1 MEVISVKCAMC
12 ATDKHPSLM
21 RSTDTCNDCA
31 ERSRPCHNCT
41 GSSVAKSWVN
51 GICPK
56 CGFCHDKALE
66 HIDYDDRVKAM
77 VIVTDA
83 SVARKTVIETLGFAR
98 GSTVRAKHV
107 GSDIMAGLKSVVGG
121 ELKGYTELL
130 ANGREEAIYR
140 LKQDA
145 SKLGADAVIS
155 MRLTT
160 SMIAVGAVEIMAY
173 GTAVKFA
180 EEV

>member
-1 MEVISVKCAMC
+1 MADKCIVCNKTLGIFDNVTYVTVNAKEKEIHYPC
-12 ATDKHPSLM
+12 
-21 RSTDTCNDCA
+21 RSAFYSNP
-31 ERSRPCHNCT
+31 EKYG
-41 GSSVAKSWVN
+41 GSSSDKDHEMA
-51 GICPK
+51 
-56 CGFCHDKALE
+56 DKALE
-66 HIDYDDRVKAM
+66 RIDYDDRVNAM

-83 SVARKTVIETLGFAR
+83 SVARKTVIETLGFVT

-130 ANGREEAIYR
+130 ANGRDEAIYR
-140 LKQDA
+140 LNQDA

-155 MRLTT
+155 MRFTT
-160 SMIAVGAVEIMAY
+160 SMIAAGAVEIMAY

>member
-1 MEVISVKCAMC
+1 MADKCIVCNKTLGIFDNVTYVTVNAKEKEIHYPC
-12 ATDKHPSLM
+12 
-21 RSTDTCNDCA
+21 RSAFYSNP
-31 ERSRPCHNCT
+31 EKYG
-41 GSSVAKSWVN
+41 GSSSDKDHEMA
-51 GICPK
+51 
-56 CGFCHDKALE
+56 DKALE
-66 HIDYDDRVKAM
+66 RIDYDDRVNAM

-83 SVARKTVIETLGFAR
+83 SVARKTVIETLGFVT

-130 ANGREEAIYR
+130 ANGRDEAIYR

-155 MRLTT
+155 MRFTT
-160 SMIAVGAVEIMAY
+160 SMIAAGAVEIMAY

>member
-1 MEVISVKCAMC
+1 MTCKGCGSKYVVKNGWCARC
-12 ATDKHPSLM
+12 VQANP
-21 RSTDTCNDCA
+21 
-31 ERSRPCHNCT
+31 
-41 GSSVAKSWVN
+41 
-51 GICPK
+51 
-56 CGFCHDKALE
+56 KALTLNTPE
-66 HIDYDDRVKAM
+66 RIDYDNRVNAM

-83 SVARKTVIETLGFAR
+83 SVARKTVIETLGFAK

-130 ANGREEAIYR
+130 ANGRDEAIYR
-140 LKQDA
+140 LQQDA
-145 SKLGADAVIS
+145 AKLGADAVIS

>member
-1 MEVISVKCAMC
+1 MSCESCGSNSDLVKHGESDYCGSCRELGLHAALSSSNNGLEM
-12 ATDKHPSLM
+12 ADETL
-21 RSTDTCNDCA
+21 DC
-31 ERSRPCHNCT
+31 
-41 GSSVAKSWVN
+41 
-51 GICPK
+51 
-56 CGFCHDKALE
+56 
-66 HIDYDDRVKAM
+66 IDYDDRVKAM

-83 SVARKTVIETLGFAR
+83 SVARKTVIETLGFVT

-107 GSDIMAGLKSVVGG
+107 GSDIMAGMKSVVGG

-130 ANGREEAIYR
+130 ANGRDEAVYR

-145 SKLGADAVIS
+145 SRLGADAVIS

-160 SMIAVGAVEIMAY
+160 SMVAVGAVEIMAY
-173 GTAVKFA
+173 GTAVNFA

>member
-1 MEVISVKCAMC
+1 MSCKSCGSNSDLVKHGESHYCG
-12 ATDKHPSLM
+12 
-21 RSTDTCNDCA
+21 TCRELGLHAGLSSSNNDLEMA
-31 ERSRPCHNCT
+31 
-41 GSSVAKSWVN
+41 
-51 GICPK
+51 
-56 CGFCHDKALE
+56 DKALE
-66 HIDYDDRVKAM
+66 RIDYDDRVKAM

-83 SVARKTVIETLGFAR
+83 SVARKTVIETLGFVT

-130 ANGREEAIYR
+130 ANGRDEAIYR

-160 SMIAVGAVEIMAY
+160 SMIAAGAVEIMAY

>member
-1 MEVISVKCAMC
+1 MADKCIVCNKTLGMFDNVTYVTVDAK
-12 ATDKHPSLM
+12 DKGIHQPC
-21 RSTDTCNDCA
+21 RSTFYLNP
-31 ERSRPCHNCT
+31 EKYG
-41 GSSVAKSWVN
+41 GSSSYKDHEMDDEARER
-51 GICPK
+51 IY
-56 CGFCHDKALE
+56 
-66 HIDYDDRVKAM
+66 YDDRVKAM

-83 SVARKTVIETLGFAR
+83 SVARKTVIETLGFVT

-107 GSDIMAGLKSVVGG
+107 GSDIMAGIQSVVGG

-130 ANGREEAIYR
+130 VNGREEAVYR
-140 LKQDA
+140 LQQDA

-160 SMIAVGAVEIMAY
+160 SMVAVGAVEIMAY

>member
-1 MEVISVKCAMC
+1 MSIRPCTICRSSF
-12 ATDKHPSLM
+12 DSFNRHPDRM
-21 RSTDTCNDCA
+21 FCDDCYEKGCA
-31 ERSRPCHNCT
+31 ELNS
-41 GSSVAKSWVN
+41 KED
-51 GICPK
+51 
-56 CGFCHDKALE
+56 DKNTRQNQAISDNDLE
-66 HIDYDDRVKAM
+66 RIDYDDRVKAM

-83 SVARKTVIETLGFAR
+83 SVARKTVIETLGFVT

-130 ANGREEAIYR
+130 ANGRDEAIYR

-160 SMIAVGAVEIMAY
+160 SMIAAGAVEIMAY

>member
-1 MEVISVKCAMC
+1 MSCKSCGSNSDLVKHGESHYCG
-12 ATDKHPSLM
+12 
-21 RSTDTCNDCA
+21 TCRELGLHAGLSSSNNDLEMA
-31 ERSRPCHNCT
+31 
-41 GSSVAKSWVN
+41 
-51 GICPK
+51 
-56 CGFCHDKALE
+56 DKALE
-66 HIDYDDRVKAM
+66 RIDYDDRVKAM

-83 SVARKTVIETLGFAR
+83 SVARKTVIETLGFVT

-130 ANGREEAIYR
+130 ANGRDEAIYR

>member
-1 MEVISVKCAMC
+1 MADKCIVCNKTLGMFDNVTYVTVNA
-12 ATDKHPSLM
+12 KEKEIHHPC
-21 RSTDTCNDCA
+21 RSAFYSNP
-31 ERSRPCHNCT
+31 EKYG
-41 GSSVAKSWVN
+41 GSSSDKDHEMA
-51 GICPK
+51 
-56 CGFCHDKALE
+56 DKALE
-66 HIDYDDRVKAM
+66 RIDYDDRVNAL

-83 SVARKTVIETLGFAR
+83 SVARKTVIETLGFVT

-130 ANGREEAIYR
+130 ANGRDEAIHR

-145 SKLGADAVIS
+145 SALGADAIVS

-160 SMIAVGAVEIMAY
+160 SMIMSGSVEIMAY
-173 GTAVKFA
+173 GTAVKLA
-180 EEV
+180 ETP

>member
-1 MEVISVKCAMC
+1 MSCKSCGSNSDLVKHGESHYCG
-12 ATDKHPSLM
+12 
-21 RSTDTCNDCA
+21 TCRELGLHAGLSSSNNDLEMA
-31 ERSRPCHNCT
+31 
-41 GSSVAKSWVN
+41 
-51 GICPK
+51 
-56 CGFCHDKALE
+56 DKALE
-66 HIDYDDRVKAM
+66 RIDYDDRVKAM

-83 SVARKTVIETLGFAR
+83 SVARKTVIETLGFVT

-130 ANGREEAIYR
+130 ANGRDEAIYR

-145 SKLGADAVIS
+145 SKLGADTVIS

>member
-1 MEVISVKCAMC
+1 MSCKSCGSNGDLVKHGESHYCG
-12 ATDKHPSLM
+12 
-21 RSTDTCNDCA
+21 TCRELGLHAGLSSSNNDLDMA
-31 ERSRPCHNCT
+31 
-41 GSSVAKSWVN
+41 
-51 GICPK
+51 
-56 CGFCHDKALE
+56 DKALE
-66 HIDYDDRVKAM
+66 MADKALERIDYDDRVKAM

-83 SVARKTVIETLGFAR
+83 SVARKTVIETLGFVT

-130 ANGREEAIYR
+130 ANGRDEAIYR

-160 SMIAVGAVEIMAY
+160 SMIAAGAVEIMAY

>member
-1 MEVISVKCAMC
+1 MSCKSCGSNSDLVKHGESHYCG
-12 ATDKHPSLM
+12 
-21 RSTDTCNDCA
+21 TCRELGLHA
-31 ERSRPCHNCT
+31 
-41 GSSVAKSWVN
+41 GLSSSNKDHEMA
-51 GICPK
+51 
-56 CGFCHDKALE
+56 DKAIE
-66 HIDYDDRVKAM
+66 QNYYDDRVKGM

-83 SVARKTVIETLGFAR
+83 SVAKKTVIETLGFVT

-130 ANGREEAIYR
+130 ANGRDEAIYR

-180 EEV
+180 EEVRHDH

>member
-1 MEVISVKCAMC
+1 MGEKCIVCNKKFGMFDNVTYVTVDAKEKEIHGPC
-12 ATDKHPSLM
+12 
-21 RSTDTCNDCA
+21 RSAFYSNP
-31 ERSRPCHNCT
+31 EKYG
-41 GSSVAKSWVN
+41 GSSSDKDHEMA
-51 GICPK
+51 
-56 CGFCHDKALE
+56 DKAIE
-66 HIDYDDRVKAM
+66 QNYYDDRVKGM

-83 SVARKTVIETLGFAR
+83 SVAKKAIIETLGFVT

-107 GSDIMAGLKSVVGG
+107 GSDIMAGMKSVVGG

-130 ANGREEAIYR
+130 ANGRDEAVYR

-145 SKLGADAVIS
+145 STLGADAVIS

-160 SMIAVGAVEIMAY
+160 SMVAVGAVEIMAY